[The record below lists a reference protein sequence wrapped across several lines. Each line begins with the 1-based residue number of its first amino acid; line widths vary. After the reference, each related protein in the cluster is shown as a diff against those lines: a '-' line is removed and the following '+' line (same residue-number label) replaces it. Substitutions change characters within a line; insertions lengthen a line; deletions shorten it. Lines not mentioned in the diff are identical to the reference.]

1 MRNLELW
8 AALYLT
14 VGLGLAAALRLPSA
28 GLGPAGPA
36 VLTPVLI
43 TLFWPIFVPL
53 AALSPARSPTFP
65 RPRESEARALI
76 DALQAVSDEA
86 PPGASAALEQLGP
99 ALLRLAQRADRAE
112 PGPPKAEDDVPQALR
127 VAREAQRRERAQADA
142 EAEARWVRARDA
154 SAELCARLE
163 HRGATGPD
171 DDPTDGLHALLDALL
186 DALRLPDDLPR

>member
-14 VGLGLAAALRLPSA
+14 AGLGLAAALRLPTTSP
-28 GLGPAGPA
+28 GPAEPA
-36 VLTPVLI
+36 LLTPVLI

-53 AALSPARSPTFP
+53 AALSPAGSTALP
-65 RPRESEARALI
+65 RPREAEARALI

-86 PPGASAALEQLGP
+86 PPGASPALQQLGP
-99 ALLRLAQRADRAE
+99 ALLRLAQRADRAD
-112 PGPPKAEDDVPQALR
+112 PGPIKAEDDVPQALR
-127 VAREAQRRERAQADA
+127 VAREAQRRERARADA

-154 SAELCARLE
+154 CAELCARLE
-163 HRGATGPD
+163 HRGEPGPE

-186 DALRLPDDLPR
+186 DALRLPDDPPR